1 MSDQARATIEI
12 GATTAQLA
20 AGLRRG
26 SGMIQTFA
34 RAASSAMKRV
44 GGIKMGGGSIGAG
57 MLGAIGGFAAGAAGR
72 GLDIMAEQGKA
83 VMDFERNLTRL
94 GIAGSLSQQKLGQVR
109 DAARNASSA
118 FGIGADEILAG
129 TQTYVD
135 LTGDVAGA
143 TRSMETFAKIAQA
156 SGASVSDTAEAAAAF
171 RGIGVPLEE
180 MEARFSGL
188 ITQGKAG
195 AVSLKDFAG
204 ELAGLAPRWA
214 KFKDSTSGEGIA
226 QLGAAFQVARQG
238 FGSASEAATGMAAMM
253 GALTQNAK
261 KFEAAGVKIFDKNP
275 KTGVKTMRSFEQIM
289 KAIEGS
295 KLIKDPT
302 LMTKAMGSKEALQTV
317 DMLMRARR
325 EVTATGTAYG
335 DLVNAGKDAG
345 AVNRDLA
352 TYLESSAGKMDRAWE
367 LAKNKMAEV
376 FTPARIESFAN
387 ALGHAVDLLAKMVG
401 YIEQA
406 GKWVHSKTVE
416 GEAEADVEKRV
427 RVSKARGPEVMLAT
441 ANKLLSE
448 QSRLELK
455 GHAGGRAGRHQD
467 AWVEKARE
475 EGFKLRDEAEAM
487 IRKANPWDDRV
498 NKSVVDAEK
507 MSKNTNQALAKE
519 IAFALKDALVS
530 TGALAPEIR
539 IGDNQ
544 VAKSKSKATE
554 RRNRP

>member
-261 KFEAAGVKIFDKNP
+261 KFEDAGVKIFDKNP

-498 NKSVVDAEK
+498 NKSVVDSEK

>member
-1 MSDQARATIEI
+1 
-12 GATTAQLA
+12 
-20 AGLRRG
+20 
-26 SGMIQTFA
+26 
-34 RAASSAMKRV
+34 
-44 GGIKMGGGSIGAG
+44 
-57 MLGAIGGFAAGAAGR
+57 
-72 GLDIMAEQGKA
+72 
-83 VMDFERNLTRL
+83 
-94 GIAGSLSQQKLGQVR
+94 
-109 DAARNASSA
+109 
-118 FGIGADEILAG
+118 
-129 TQTYVD
+129 
-135 LTGDVAGA
+135 
-143 TRSMETFAKIAQA
+143 
-156 SGASVSDTAEAAAAF
+156 
-171 RGIGVPLEE
+171 
-180 MEARFSGL
+180 
-188 ITQGKAG
+188 
-195 AVSLKDFAG
+195 
-204 ELAGLAPRWA
+204 
-214 KFKDSTSGEGIA
+214 
-226 QLGAAFQVARQG
+226 
-238 FGSASEAATGMAAMM
+238 
-253 GALTQNAK
+253 
-261 KFEAAGVKIFDKNP
+261 
-275 KTGVKTMRSFEQIM
+275 
-289 KAIEGS
+289 
-295 KLIKDPT
+295 
-302 LMTKAMGSKEALQTV
+302 
-317 DMLMRARR
+317 
-325 EVTATGTAYG
+325 
-335 DLVNAGKDAG
+335 VNAGKDAG

-498 NKSVVDAEK
+498 NKSVVDSEK
-507 MSKNTNQALAKE
+507 MSKHTNQALAKE

>member
-261 KFEAAGVKIFDKNP
+261 KFEDAGVKIFDKNP

-498 NKSVVDAEK
+498 NKSVVDSEK
-507 MSKNTNQALAKE
+507 MSKHTNQALAKE

>member
-261 KFEAAGVKIFDKNP
+261 KFEDAGVKIFDKNP

>member
-498 NKSVVDAEK
+498 NKSVVDSEK
-507 MSKNTNQALAKE
+507 MSKHTNQALAKE